1 MASSSATDRVR
12 KNTDERVQG
21 RIERRTLE
29 NVARFAA
36 LGPQAVDARLVDLD
50 REWDVERILQ
60 ANAAGVSI
68 VGLVLGAA
76 TRNRR
81 WFLLPSVA
89 AGFLLMHA
97 IEGWCPPASVLR
109 RLGFRT
115 QREIDD
121 ERTALK
127 ALRGDF
133 GGFDPSGK
141 RTDARRAWEAARA

>member
-1 MASSSATDRVR
+1 MPTNGTTDRVR
-12 KNTDERVQG
+12 KNTDACVNGQ
-21 RIERRTLE
+21 IDRRTLG
-29 NVARFAA
+29 NVARYAA
-36 LGPQAVDARLVDLD
+36 LGSDAVDARLDHLD
-50 REWDVERILQ
+50 REWDMERILQ
-60 ANAAGVSI
+60 ANAAGISI
-68 VGLVLGAA
+68 VGVGSGDAH
-76 TRNRR
+76 RK
-81 WFLLPSVA
+81 WFLLPSAV

-97 IEGWCPPASVLR
+97 IDGWCPPVPALR

-133 GGFDPSGK
+133 AGLDPSGQ

>member
-1 MASSSATDRVR
+1 MHNGTADRVR
-12 KNTDERVQG
+12 QKTDACVNVQ
-21 RIERRTLE
+21 IDRRTLE

-36 LGPQAVDARLVDLD
+36 LGSEAVDARLHDLE
-50 REWDVERILQ
+50 REWDIERILQ

-81 WFLLPSVA
+81 WFLLPTAV

-97 IEGWCPPASVLR
+97 IDGWCPPVPVLR

-133 GGFDPSGK
+133 VGLDPSGK
-141 RTDARRAWEAARA
+141 RTDARRAWEAARS

>member
-1 MASSSATDRVR
+1 MPSATTDRVR
-12 KNTDERVQG
+12 NSTDECVNG
-21 RIERRTLE
+21 KIDRRTLE

-36 LGPQAVDARLVDLD
+36 LGPVAVDARLDDLD
-50 REWDVERILQ
+50 REWDIERILQ
-60 ANAAGVSI
+60 ANAAGMSI
-68 VGLVLGAA
+68 VGLIMGAA

-81 WFLLPSVA
+81 WFLLPSAV

-97 IEGWCPPASVLR
+97 IDGWCPPVPVLR

-133 GGFDPSGK
+133 AGLDPSGK
-141 RTDARRAWEAARA
+141 RTDARRAWEAARS

>member
-1 MASSSATDRVR
+1 LNATADRVR
-12 KNTDERVQG
+12 KNTDDIVNG
-21 RIERRTLE
+21 RIDRRTLE

-36 LGPQAVDARLVDLD
+36 LGPDAVEARLDDLD
-50 REWDVERILQ
+50 REWDIERILQ
-60 ANAAGVSI
+60 ANAAGLSL
-68 VGLVLGAA
+68 VGLLVGAA
-76 TRNRR
+76 TRKRR
-81 WFLLPSVA
+81 WFLLPSAV

-97 IEGWCPPASVLR
+97 IEGWCPPVPVLR

-133 GGFDPSGK
+133 IGLDPSGK
-141 RTDARRAWEAARA
+141 RTDARRAWEAARS